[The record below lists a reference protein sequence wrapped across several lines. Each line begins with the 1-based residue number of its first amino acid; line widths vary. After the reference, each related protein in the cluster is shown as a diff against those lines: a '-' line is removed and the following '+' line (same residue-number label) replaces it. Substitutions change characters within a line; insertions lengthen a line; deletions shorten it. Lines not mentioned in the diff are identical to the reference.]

1 MFRSRNKT
9 AKVTQNF
16 LKKLIFIFI
25 TAITFLCTDLFAQV
39 ITVPELPSL
48 PDTDKQQM
56 TGNQEICPDSII
68 QFKDE
73 GLKFYCLHAAD
84 RNRDGEISYNEAAM
98 SKQINCEYGGRRFL
112 RYITTYEDLV
122 FFVNLEKLFLG
133 VSNVKE
139 LNLTA
144 NKKLVLINMNAL
156 DELDTLILAEGCNP
170 EIIYPLSK
178 QDGGLTIFHK

>member
-1 MFRSRNKT
+1 M
-9 AKVTQNF
+9 
-16 LKKLIFIFI
+16 KKLLFIFI
-25 TAITFLCTDLFAQV
+25 ISISFWDTNLFAQV

-48 PDTDKQQM
+48 PNADTDIQQ
-56 TGNQEICPDSII
+56 TKGNKEICTDSII

-98 SKQINCEYGGRRFL
+98 AKQINCEYGGRRFL

-133 VSNVKE
+133 VSNIKE

-144 NKKLVLINMNAL
+144 NKKLKLINMNAL
-156 DELDTLILAEGCNP
+156 DELDTLFLAEGNH
-170 EIIYPLSK
+170 ISAQQTRWRANYIS
-178 QDGGLTIFHK
+178 